1 MPTVYSPP
9 VSTYV
14 PLATYTVTG
23 SADASV
29 DFVSIPATYRDL
41 ILVVGN
47 MSTTAANTV
56 YARLNGDTGSN
67 YSYVIAGTN
76 GAGGSYS
83 ISSATQTGMFFGG
96 AVVGTNT
103 SGVSQSIL
111 QIMDYSATDKH
122 TTGLSRYSNP
132 AGELDMAATRWANTD
147 AVNSVTCV
155 VLPSGSYNVGTTFSL
170 YGIAS

>member
-1 MPTVYSPP
+1 MATPKYTA
-9 VSTYV
+9 
-14 PLATYTVTG
+14 LATLTLSSTASSVTFG
-23 SADASV
+23 
-29 DFVSIPATYRDL
+29 SIPAGYRDL
-41 ILVVGN
+41 YLIVGN
-47 MSTTAANTV
+47 MSTSAANTIF
-56 YARLNGDTGSN
+56 ARLNADTGSN

-83 ISSATQTGMFFGG
+83 ITSATQTGIFFGG

-111 QIMDYSATDKH
+111 QLMDYSATDKH

-132 AGELDMAATRWANTD
+132 AGELDMAATRWANTA
-147 AVNSVTCV
+147 AVTSVTCV

-170 YGIAS
+170 FGVN